1 MAGRVSEVGACS
13 TRPMLRSRFSWCWM
27 FGFLCLN
34 LYILVSF
41 ITAYLLVAAL
51 SHDFLDFVDEVSS
64 TLFTTLAYGH
74 CCNLREVF
82 LTIVP
87 VLVLRLLP
95 CCNPLWGSVLS
106 MKVLEI
112 CSKKKKQNVIIFIQI
127 RAITSKS

>member
-13 TRPMLRSRFSWCWM
+13 TRPVLRSRFSWCWM

-34 LYILVSF
+34 LYILVSL

-51 SHDFLDFVDEVSS
+51 NQDFSDFVDKVSS
-64 TLFTTLAYGH
+64 TLFITLAYGH

-82 LTIVP
+82 LTFVP
-87 VLVLRLLP
+87 VLALRLLSY
-95 CCNPLWGSVLS
+95 CNPIWGSVLS

-112 CSKKKKQNVIIFIQI
+112 C
-127 RAITSKS
+127 